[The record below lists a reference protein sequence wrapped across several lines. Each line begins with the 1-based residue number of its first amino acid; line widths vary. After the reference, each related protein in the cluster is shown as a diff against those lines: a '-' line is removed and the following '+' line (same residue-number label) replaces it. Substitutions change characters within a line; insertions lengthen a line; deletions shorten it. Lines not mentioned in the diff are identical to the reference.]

1 MAVNPLGYQ
10 NLTDGGTPRII
21 TGYAKEVISGGQLLG
36 ASGAAGVV
44 TSGAASFAS
53 SDIEL
58 YHIVDLTDG
67 TVSPNFVGVALHD
80 AASGAPLSFATRGA
94 FLLEVSGTIVLAGHK
109 VGCNQ
114 DDEVIEAGSSVVGA
128 PGTHIIGRAW
138 TTGSEADFVVVDIHG

>member
-10 NLTDGGTPRII
+10 NVTDGGTPRIV

-44 TSGAASFAS
+44 TSGTASFAT

-58 YHIVDLTDG
+58 FNTTG
-67 TVSPNFVGVALHD
+67 GANFVGVALHD

-94 FLLEVSGTIVLAGHK
+94 FLLEVSGANVEAGTL
-109 VGCNQ
+109 VGCNG
-114 DDEVIEAGSSVVGA
+114 DDEVIIGGSTAGFT
-128 PGTHIIGRAW
+128 PGTQIVGRAW

>member
-21 TGYAKEVISGGQLLG
+21 TGYAKEIISGGQLVG

-58 YHIVDLTDG
+58 YHIVDVTDG
-67 TVSPNFVGVALHD
+67 AGAATFVGVALHD
-80 AASGAPLSFATRGA
+80 VASGAPLSFATRGS
-94 FLLEVSGTIVLAGHK
+94 FLLMVSGANV
-109 VGCNQ
+109 
-114 DDEVIEAGSSVVGA
+114 EAGFKVQAMGESNIGELAISQSGA
-128 PGTHIIGRAW
+128 FGAIGRAW
-138 TTGSEADFVVVDIHG
+138 SCGSEDDFVVVDIHG